1 MRLRSSAHPEKETQI
16 IDRLAKKHGRYALV
30 VGVAKRA
37 LDLRD
42 RVDSR
47 LEPNEGALIRRAIG
61 EIARGRVQVQ
71 VGKSDEEE
79 SE

>member
-1 MRLRSSAHPEKETQI
+1 MRLKSSAHPEKETQI
-16 IDRLAKKHGRYALV
+16 IDRLAKRHGRYALV
-30 VGVAKRA
+30 VGVSKRA

-47 LEPNEGALIRRAIG
+47 LEPNEGALIRRAIR

-71 VGKSDEEE
+71 SPEPGEETE
-79 SE
+79 